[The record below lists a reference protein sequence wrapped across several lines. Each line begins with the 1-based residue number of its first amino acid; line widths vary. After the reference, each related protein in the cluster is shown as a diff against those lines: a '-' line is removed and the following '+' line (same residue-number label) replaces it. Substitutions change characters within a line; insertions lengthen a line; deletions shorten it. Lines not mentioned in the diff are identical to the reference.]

1 MQSLFN
7 SIDARVTAWMAK
19 HGVRLTRIA
28 LGIVF
33 LWFGFIKFVPGWSPA
48 AELATRTIST
58 LTFDLVPPHVS
69 LPVLALW
76 ESLIGIGLL
85 TGRFLR
91 ATLFLLF
98 VQMPGTMVPL
108 FLFPDATFRA
118 FPYAPTMEGQYI
130 IKNLVLVAAAIV
142 VGATA
147 RGGYLTSTGTREAR

>member
-7 SIDARVTAWMAK
+7 TVDARITGWMARY
-19 HGVRLTRIA
+19 GVTLTRVA

-48 AELATRTIST
+48 AELATRTISE
-58 LTFDLVPPHVS
+58 LTFGAVPPHVS
-69 LPVLALW
+69 LPILAAW
-76 ESLIGIGLL
+76 ESIIGIGLL
-85 TGRFLR
+85 TGLYLR

-98 VQMPGTMVPL
+98 VQMPGTMMPL
-108 FLFPDATFRA
+108 FLFPEETFRA

-147 RGGYLTSTGTREAR
+147 RGGHLSSTQAVR